1 MNELNV
7 KEFYQK
13 QFELSNY
20 DINTESWLE
29 QVAKEVQEQVGHP
42 FQTMLELGAGNGGF
56 ARAMSKLR
64 VRMTTVELVSELVS
78 FAKEH
83 SSSDIAIHCGD
94 FYQINFEEKFDVVS
108 YLDGFGVG
116 TNDEQLFLL
125 KRIKDWMKEDGCALI
140 DIYQPLYWKKV
151 SGQEMPF
158 SSAMRKYEYDSIN
171 ERMLDHWWDP
181 NQPNEIVTQSLRCY
195 TVEEISDLCDEA
207 NLNIVAIFPG
217 GAFDFEKSRYK
228 EQASLHECLS
238 YRIKVKK
245 K

>member
-56 ARAMSKLR
+56 ARAMSKLH

-151 SGQEMPF
+151 SGQEMPL

-171 ERMLDHWWDP
+171 ERMLDHWWNP

-217 GAFDFEKSRYK
+217 GAFNFEKSRYK

>member
-7 KEFYQK
+7 KEFYKK

-20 DINTESWLE
+20 DINTENWLE

-56 ARAMSKLR
+56 ARAMSKLN
-64 VRMTTVELVSELVS
+64 VKMTTVELVTELVE
-78 FAKEH
+78 FARDH
-83 SSSDIAIHCGD
+83 SSKDITIHHGD
-94 FYQINFEEKFDVVS
+94 FYQIDISEEFDVVS

-116 TNDEQLFLL
+116 TDDEQLFLL
-125 KRIKDWMKEDGCALI
+125 KRIKDWMKDEGCALI
-140 DIYQPLYWKKV
+140 DIYQPLYWKKL
-151 SGQEMPF
+151 SGQEMSL

-171 ERMLDHWWDP
+171 ERMLDHWWNP
-181 NQPNEIVTQSLRCY
+181 NYPNDIVTQSLRCY
-195 TVEEISDLCDEA
+195 TIEEISHLCNEA
-207 NLNIVAIFPG
+207 GLSIVGFFPG
-217 GAFDFEKSRYK
+217 GAFDFEQSRYK
-228 EQASLHECLS
+228 EQASLYDYLS

>member
-42 FQTMLELGAGNGGF
+42 FQTILELGAGNGGF
-56 ARAMSKLR
+56 ARAMSKLH

-151 SGQEMPF
+151 SGQEMPL

-171 ERMLDHWWDP
+171 ERMLDHWWNP

-207 NLNIVAIFPG
+207 NLVF
-217 GAFDFEKSRYK
+217 
-228 EQASLHECLS
+228 
-238 YRIKVKK
+238 VKYIH
-245 K
+245 